1 MVQLYSL
8 RDIVSTRITHADKG
22 EIAGNRL
29 AITTKWPLKSKHTNI
44 QITTSTLYLHA
55 LFPKRGD
62 RAQERHWC
70 TRIIYCTLESEESIL
85 AHSLKT
91 SKKL

>member
-8 RDIVSTRITHADKG
+8 RDIVSTRITNADKA

-29 AITTKWPLKSKHTNI
+29 PITTKWPLKSKRTNV
-44 QITTSTLYLHA
+44 QSTTSTLCLHA

-62 RAQERHWC
+62 RVQERHWC
-70 TRIIYCTLESEESIL
+70 TRIIYCTWS
-85 AHSLKT
+85 
-91 SKKL
+91 